1 MTKEGKGSEQLPEA
15 ICIAGPGSKVA
26 KDLQV
31 LVKKVAGQPEVLLI
45 GETLEGKDIHG
56 MMDTFV
62 KDLFT
67 TNCFPI
73 HPGDSLKE
81 PLAATTCNI
90 GGTPCQL
97 IFFLCRASCLQGKQK
112 ELRRV
117 IKEVKKFVEKS
128 PCALVGVVMDPK
140 TSEAEAA
147 RDQLLRML
155 RGAFPKGSAQKQSKA
170 GKAAEEVK
178 NGPMELE
185 DVEVEAEIYTP
196 GHPRGNLAIVKAACR
211 ASEAL
216 IKSKGMPEEA
226 HNAEVT
232 KDSLTITDSEFF
244 GVSAV
249 LQNKINSMAPLC
261 VCVMYFTI
269 LHWENHL
276 LSVSSAPFKKSQM
289 GLLPCVLPAC
299 SYGIGNYFA
308 LAFKITRAK
317 LNCILT
323 LGPLHMLRSTG
334 FFSVHTFFVINL
346 GQENKL

>member
-232 KDSLTITDSEFF
+232 KDSLTITGSWTSFAVKSF
-244 GVSAV
+244 VGMTFIALTSAAGWYAYNQGMIPPEV
-249 LQNKINSMAPLC
+249 LQL
-261 VCVMYFTI
+261 
-269 LHWENHL
+269 LH
-276 LSVSSAPFKKSQM
+276 
-289 GLLPCVLPAC
+289 LPPV
-299 SYGIGNYFA
+299 
-308 LAFKITRAK
+308 
-317 LNCILT
+317 
-323 LGPLHMLRSTG
+323 
-334 FFSVHTFFVINL
+334 
-346 GQENKL
+346 

>member
-128 PCALVGVVMDPK
+128 PCALVGIVMDPK

-155 RGAFPKGSAQKQSKA
+155 RGAFPKGSAQKQ
-170 GKAAEEVK
+170 
-178 NGPMELE
+178 M
-185 DVEVEAEIYTP
+185 EAEIYTP

-216 IKSKGMPEEA
+216 IKSKGVRLLVLAQGSYKAAGAPPRLIA
-226 HNAEVT
+226 RWTNGPTCHKA
-232 KDSLTITDSEFF
+232 
-244 GVSAV
+244 VS
-249 LQNKINSMAPLC
+249 
-261 VCVMYFTI
+261 YI
-269 LHWENHL
+269 L
-276 LSVSSAPFKKSQM
+276 SAPEQRTGCMLCSLPHKAWLAPS
-289 GLLPCVLPAC
+289 LLG
-299 SYGIGNYFA
+299 S
-308 LAFKITRAK
+308 
-317 LNCILT
+317 
-323 LGPLHMLRSTG
+323 
-334 FFSVHTFFVINL
+334 
-346 GQENKL
+346 